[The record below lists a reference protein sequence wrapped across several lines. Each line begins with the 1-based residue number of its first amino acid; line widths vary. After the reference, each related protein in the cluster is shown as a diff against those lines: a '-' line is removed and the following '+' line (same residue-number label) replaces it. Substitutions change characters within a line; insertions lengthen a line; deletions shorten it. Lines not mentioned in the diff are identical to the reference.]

1 MSAADKFV
9 KILAANRAGKRTG
22 IYSVCSAQSTVLEA
36 SMLQAKQDKSI
47 LLIESTSNQVDQF
60 GGYTGMKPP
69 DFVDYV
75 HGMAAKVGYNKND
88 ILLGGDHLGP
98 NAWQSENAEPAMAKA
113 LELIKEY
120 VKAGYQKIHLDASM
134 FCADDEGDRHRPLAD
149 EIVASRAA
157 AMAKV
162 AEETHAAFRA
172 GQPAPVYIIGTE
184 VPIPGGALEEED
196 TVTPTT
202 PADAIKTID
211 ITRAAFEAE
220 GLSDAWN
227 RVCGLVVQPGVEF
240 GDDRVFHYDRDAAK
254 DLSAEIMKQDRLVYE
269 AHSTD
274 YQSETGLAKLVEDHF
289 CILKVGPWLTFGYRE
304 ALFAL
309 SMIEEEILAPKDIEL
324 SKLRDVLEAVMLA
337 EPKYW
342 EKYYPGDRAMQT
354 YKRKYSF
361 SDRSRYYWPNEKIQ
375 QAVAKL
381 VSNLRENPISL
392 ALLSQYM
399 PNQYTAVNEGT
410 IANDVDAIIINRI
423 QDVIGIY
430 ARACKMSN

>member
-1 MSAADKFV
+1 
-9 KILAANRAGKRTG
+9 
-22 IYSVCSAQSTVLEA
+22 
-36 SMLQAKQDKSI
+36 
-47 LLIESTSNQVDQF
+47 
-60 GGYTGMKPP
+60 
-69 DFVDYV
+69 
-75 HGMAAKVGYNKND
+75 
-88 ILLGGDHLGP
+88 
-98 NAWQSENAEPAMAKA
+98 
-113 LELIKEY
+113 
-120 VKAGYQKIHLDASM
+120 
-134 FCADDEGDRHRPLAD
+134 
-149 EIVASRAA
+149 
-157 AMAKV
+157 
-162 AEETHAAFRA
+162 
-172 GQPAPVYIIGTE
+172 
-184 VPIPGGALEEED
+184 
-196 TVTPTT
+196 
-202 PADAIKTID
+202 
-211 ITRAAFEAE
+211 
-220 GLSDAWN
+220 
-227 RVCGLVVQPGVEF
+227 
-240 GDDRVFHYDRDAAK
+240 
-254 DLSAEIMKQDRLVYE
+254 MKQDRFVYE

-309 SMIEEEILAPKDIEL
+309 SMIEEEMLAPKDIEL

-399 PNQYTAVNEGT
+399 PNQYTKVNEGT

-430 ARACKMSN
+430 ARTCKMSN